1 MLLFQHL
8 AHCCVCKAL
17 VSAEK
22 YKILQGPLL
31 GSDYL
36 FFKLHYAVMPHRL
49 IDDFPF
55 SEFSLSLTVVI
66 KLVID
71 FMKRYDKLLLYCF

>member
-22 YKILQGPLL
+22 YKILLRPLL
-31 GSDYL
+31 GGDYL
-36 FFKLHYAVMPHRL
+36 FFFKLHYAVMPHRL
-49 IDDFPF
+49 IDYFPF

-71 FMKRYDKLLLYCF
+71 FMKRYVK